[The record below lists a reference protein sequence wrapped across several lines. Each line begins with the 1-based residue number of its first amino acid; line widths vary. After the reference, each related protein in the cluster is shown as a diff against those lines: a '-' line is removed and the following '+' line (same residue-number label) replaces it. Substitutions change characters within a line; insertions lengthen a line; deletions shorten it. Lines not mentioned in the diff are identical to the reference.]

1 MRWEGQALEA
11 TEPDALPGL
20 AKISNLIRSV
30 QTPEFAGVTF
40 HEVAAKS
47 ALNKVPAGGPVPFGW
62 TINPYRGCSHACVYC
77 FARPSHRYLELD
89 AGTDFDTQVI
99 VKVNVADV
107 LRRDLARPSWG
118 REHVALGTNT
128 DPYQRAEG
136 RYRLMP
142 GIIEALTEARTPF
155 SILTKGTLLRRD
167 LPVLV
172 NASRVVDVQLAM
184 SIAIFDDELQSTMEP
199 GTPTTAAR
207 LATVAAAADAGFR
220 VSVFMMP
227 ILPFLTDGEAHL
239 DAALSRI
246 KAAGATHVTY
256 SSLHLRPGVK
266 EWFARWLNTHRP
278 DLTPRYRRLYGE
290 GAYAPKEYR
299 RHLASVIRPLIA
311 AHGLAQA
318 EEVVDAGSA
327 PLRAEARDGSGE
339 WRRERASLQGRGEPG
354 GQVASRAR
362 AVHSQETDA
371 QESAL
376 F

>member
-11 TEPDALPGL
+11 TEPGALPGL

-47 ALNKVPAGGPVPFGW
+47 ALNKVPPGGPVPFGW

-77 FARPSHRYLELD
+77 FARPSHRYLDLD

-99 VKVNVADV
+99 VKVNVAEV
-107 LRRDLARPSWG
+107 LRRDLARSSWAG
-118 REHVALGTNT
+118 EHVALGTNT

-142 GIIEALTEARTPF
+142 GIIAALAEAQTPF

-167 LPVLV
+167 LPLL
-172 NASRVVDVQLAM
+172 ADAARSVDVQLAM

-207 LATVAAAADAGFR
+207 LATVSAATEAGFR
-220 VSVFMMP
+220 MSVLMMP
-227 ILPFLTDGEAHL
+227 VLPFLTDGEAHL
-239 DAALSRI
+239 GSALSRI
-246 KAAGATHVTY
+246 KAAGATHVSY

-266 EWFARWLNTHRP
+266 EWFAQWLNTYRP
-278 DLTPRYRRLYGE
+278 DLTPRYRRLYGD

-318 EEVVDAGSA
+318 QTDADPGGA
-327 PLRAEARDGSGE
+327 TARAEARDGNGE
-339 WRRERASLQGRGEPG
+339 WRTAGAASGARETPA
-354 GQVASRAR
+354 
-362 AVHSQETDA
+362 
-371 QESAL
+371 ESVL

>member
-11 TEPDALPGL
+11 TEPDTLPGL

-99 VKVNVADV
+99 VKVNVAEV
-107 LRRDLARPSWG
+107 LRRDLARPSWAG
-118 REHVALGTNT
+118 EHVALGTNT

-142 GIIEALTEARTPF
+142 GIISALAEARTPF

-167 LPVLV
+167 LPLLV
-172 NASRVVDVQLAM
+172 DAARSVDIQLAM
-184 SIAIFDDELQSTMEP
+184 SIAIFDDDLQSTMEP

-207 LATVAAAADAGFR
+207 LSTVAAAADAGFR

-239 DAALSRI
+239 DAALARI
-246 KAAGATHVTY
+246 KAAGATQVTY

-266 EWFARWLNTHRP
+266 EWFARWLNTYRP
-278 DLTPRYRRLYGE
+278 DLTPRYRRLYGD
-290 GAYAPKEYR
+290 GAYAPKDYR

-318 EEVVDAGSA
+318 EADAVPGSGTA
-327 PLRAEARDGSGE
+327 RAEARDGNGE
-339 WRRERASLQGRGEPG
+339 WRRAR
-354 GQVASRAR
+354 VAS
-362 AVHSQETDA
+362 QA
-371 QESAL
+371 QAAMQVQAAAASESAL

>member
-11 TEPDALPGL
+11 TEPGALPGL

-30 QTPEFAGVTF
+30 RTPEFAGVTF

-47 ALNKVPAGGPVPFGW
+47 ALNKVPDGGPVPFGW

-77 FARPSHRYLELD
+77 FARPSHRYLDLD

-99 VKVNVADV
+99 VKVNVAEV
-107 LRRDLARPSWG
+107 LRRDLARPSWVG
-118 REHVALGTNT
+118 EHVALGTNT

-142 GIIEALTEARTPF
+142 GIIAALAEARTPF

-167 LPVLV
+167 LPLLV
-172 NASRVVDVQLAM
+172 DAAHSVDVKLAM

-199 GTPTTAAR
+199 GTPTAAAR
-207 LATVAAAADAGFR
+207 LATVAAATDAGFR

-239 DAALSRI
+239 DAALARI
-246 KAAGATHVTY
+246 KAAGATDVTY

-266 EWFARWLNTHRP
+266 EWFAQWLNTYRP
-278 DLTPRYRRLYGE
+278 DLTPRYRRLYGD

-299 RHLASVIRPLIA
+299 SHLASVIRPLIA
-311 AHGLAQA
+311 LHGLAQA
-318 EEVVDAGSA
+318 EKDTDLGDVPV
-327 PLRAEARDGSGE
+327 RAEARDGNGE
-339 WRRERASLQGRGEPG
+339 WRSARA
-354 GQVASRAR
+354 ASRAR
-362 AVHSQETDA
+362 EMAP
-371 QESAL
+371 ESVL

>member
-1 MRWEGQALEA
+1 MRWEGQTLEA

-47 ALNKVPAGGPVPFGW
+47 ALNRVQPGGPVPFAW

-77 FARPSHRYLELD
+77 FARPSHTYLELD
-89 AGTDFDTQVI
+89 SGTDFDTQVI
-99 VKVNVADV
+99 VKVNVAQA
-107 LRRDLARPSWG
+107 LRRELARPSWAG
-118 REHVALGTNT
+118 EHVALGTNT

-142 GIIEALTEARTPF
+142 GIIAALAEASTPF

-167 LPVLV
+167 LPLIVD
-172 NASRVVDVQLAM
+172 AAKSVDVQLAM

-207 LATVAAAADAGFR
+207 LATVAAAASAGFQ

-227 ILPFLTDGEAHL
+227 ILPFLTDGEEHL
-239 DAALSRI
+239 NEALGRI
-246 KAAGATHVTY
+246 KAAGASHVTY
-256 SSLHLRPGVK
+256 AGLHLRPGVK
-266 EWFARWLNTHRP
+266 EWFARWLNTYRP
-278 DLTPRYRRLYGE
+278 DLTPRYRRLYGD
-290 GAYAPKEYR
+290 GAYAPKDYR
-299 RHLASVIRPLIA
+299 RHLASVIKPLIA
-311 AHGLAQA
+311 AHGLARA
-318 EEVVDAGSA
+318 EPEPATREDAS
-327 PLRAEARDGSGE
+327 RAEARDADGE
-339 WRRERASLQGRGEPG
+339 WRRARTASASASSARASGSCE
-354 GQVASRAR
+354 A
-362 AVHSQETDA
+362 
-371 QESAL
+371 AL